1 MRKKRSPLRNSLSR
15 GVRYGL
21 IVLLGYLMHVCVMPY
36 FKLNGV
42 LPHMMITVLS
52 IITVA
57 NGRLRAY
64 WTGCVYGIIT
74 ETMRPTL
81 TFLNLFMYP
90 VLSLIAGLLFADKS
104 EQRLE
109 AERSMNQYARNM
121 NPYIRTPLCS
131 VVCMLIYE
139 IFNVGFIFIGGTD
152 LTPGHISRA
161 LTGILAT
168 LLLTLVLML
177 PVRRIL
183 GVRRPR
189 RASRLPQNFQ

>member
-1 MRKKRSPLRNSLSR
+1 
-15 GVRYGL
+15 
-21 IVLLGYLMHVCVMPY
+21 
-36 FKLNGV
+36 
-42 LPHMMITVLS
+42 
-52 IITVA
+52 
-57 NGRLRAY
+57 
-64 WTGCVYGIIT
+64 
-74 ETMRPTL
+74 MRPTL

-139 IFNVGFIFIGGTD
+139 IFNVGYIYIGGTD